1 MARGRM
7 ISKAIS
13 LDEKVDAL
21 SDDTARLL
29 FTWMIPHLDCE
40 GRMYGDA
47 RIFKSIVAPRRNYT
61 LLKVE
66 KCLAEMEKLGLI
78 ERYFIESVPTASAS
92 YPLDVKR
99 QPSKNCYLFAP
110 HFEKHQTG
118 LQKTREAQSQIPP
131 PNSRV
136 TPELLQSKDGL
147 THLQVKEKFKL
158 KRREEEVE
166 EEATTELDF
175 EDYKEEL
182 RSEFKDVNFD
192 NEVKKFHL
200 YWSEGGRKLKRPKL
214 ALRNWMEKA
223 REIKGKWRKGEVKH
237 IDSPVG
243 FIKVGQDD
251 LPVMGAQEGSQYY
264 INGQGGKVAV
274 HFDNKTRKYVKE
286 AV

>member
-40 GRMYGDA
+40 GRIYGEA
-47 RIFKSIVAPRRNYT
+47 IVFKSIVAPRRNYSVK
-61 LLKVE
+61 KVE
-66 KCLAEMEKLGLI
+66 KVLIELEKNGLI
-78 ERYFIESVPTASAS
+78 ERYSINNNLYISVPNF
-92 YPLDVKR
+92 
-99 QPSKNCYLFAP
+99 Q
-110 HFEKHQTG
+110 KHQLG
-118 LQKTREAQSQIPP
+118 LRKDKESQSQIPP
-131 PNSRV
+131 N
-136 TPELLQSKDGL
+136 TPDPRRSKDGIKPP
-147 THLQVKEKFKL
+147 QIKEKFKL
-158 KRREEEVE
+158 KRREEEVK